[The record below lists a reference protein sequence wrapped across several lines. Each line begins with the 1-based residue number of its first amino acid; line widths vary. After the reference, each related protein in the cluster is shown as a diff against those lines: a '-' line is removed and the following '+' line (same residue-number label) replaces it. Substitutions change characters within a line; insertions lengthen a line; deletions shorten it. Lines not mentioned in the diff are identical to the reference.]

1 MATIGQAIPQGTFQ
15 AFHEQAIHS
24 ITLESYRGKW
34 LLLVFYPGDFT
45 FICPTE
51 LEELGALH
59 EDFRKLDAEVIG
71 ISTDSVY
78 VHKAW
83 HDTSPAIKQLRF
95 PLLADPGGTLAQRLG
110 VYLHREGV
118 ALRGSFIFDP
128 EGKLCVYEV
137 HANNIGRNM
146 HELLRKLQAAVFVH
160 ENGGAEVCPAGWRP
174 GDPTLR
180 PSLDLVGKL

>member
-1 MATIGQAIPQGTFQ
+1 MATIGQASPQGTFQ

-71 ISTDSVY
+71 ISTDSV
-78 VHKAW
+78 
-83 HDTSPAIKQLRF
+83 
-95 PLLADPGGTLAQRLG
+95 
-110 VYLHREGV
+110 
-118 ALRGSFIFDP
+118 
-128 EGKLCVYEV
+128 
-137 HANNIGRNM
+137 
-146 HELLRKLQAAVFVH
+146 
-160 ENGGAEVCPAGWRP
+160 
-174 GDPTLR
+174 
-180 PSLDLVGKL
+180 